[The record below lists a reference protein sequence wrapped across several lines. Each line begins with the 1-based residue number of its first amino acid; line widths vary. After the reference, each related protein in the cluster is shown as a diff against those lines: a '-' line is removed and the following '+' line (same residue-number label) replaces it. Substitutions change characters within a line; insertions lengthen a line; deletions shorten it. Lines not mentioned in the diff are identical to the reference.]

1 MSHAQ
6 DVCPSTLALLR
17 SDEAVGNL
25 LNANLSTGDIQNEL
39 KGVVVIESDWLTV
52 HTASIARDS
61 TTTSLSRTR
70 ARTLGKVSV
79 HASETGETVRTA
91 EVIASSCLAMDLG
104 MGFPFEHG
112 LHATLMAMRL
122 AELLE
127 VDQETASQTYYC
139 SLLTYAGCTTD
150 ADILAE
156 IVGGSATATAGPTLF
171 GSPVQAFA
179 GLVRSLPSPD
189 SGPSRRAYE
198 MVTRL
203 PRFLRVARPHVRAV
217 CEVAT
222 MLAERL
228 GLPPSINGLFT
239 LMTERWDGYGIL
251 RRAEGEEIPLA
262 FRICH
267 IAHDAAFQRF
277 IVGDEHAADIIR
289 ERGGQAF
296 DPVIARFFADNAA
309 KVITATD
316 TSGSAWEAT
325 LAAEPQPWLL
335 LEGGAI
341 EGALA
346 AIGDFADLISPSLAG
361 HSSGVARLAVAA
373 AEHCD
378 FSRSDVSLVG
388 RAGFVHDVGR
398 VAVHPRVWQKPGPL
412 TAEEWE
418 QVRLHAYHT
427 ERVLDRTRFLAEL
440 GRVACAHH
448 ERLDGSGYHRNATA
462 VSLPPTARLLATVDA
477 FAAMTE
483 PRPHRNPLTAEE
495 AAEILGEEASS
506 GRHDPD
512 LLAGVL
518 EAAGQPVPPMERP
531 AGLTERETEVIRLL
545 ARGLQTKQVA
555 RELDIS
561 VKTADF
567 HIQNAYR
574 KMDVST
580 RAGAILFAMQH
591 GLATW
596 ENSR

>member
-1 MSHAQ
+1 M
-6 DVCPSTLALLR
+6 V
-17 SDEAVGNL
+17 
-25 LNANLSTGDIQNEL
+25 
-39 KGVVVIESDWLTV
+39 TV
-52 HTASIARDS
+52 P
-61 TTTSLSRTR
+61 
-70 ARTLGKVSV
+70 
-79 HASETGETVRTA
+79 ASETEETVRTA
-91 EVIASSCLAMDLG
+91 EVIAASCLAMDLG

-127 VDQETASQTYYC
+127 VDEGTASQTYYC
-139 SLLTYAGCTTD
+139 SLLMYAGCTTD
-150 ADILAE
+150 AGILAG
-156 IVGGSATATAGPTLF
+156 IMGGSATESGGPTLF
-171 GSPVQAFA
+171 GSPLQALT
-179 GLVRSLPSPD
+179 GIVRAIPSPD
-189 SGPSRRAYE
+189 SSPSRRVYE

-203 PRFLRVARPHVRAV
+203 PSFVRVARPHVRAV

-262 FRICH
+262 LRICH
-267 IAHDAAFQRF
+267 VAHDAAYQRL
-277 IVGDEHAADIIR
+277 IVGDVHAADTIR
-289 ERGGQAF
+289 ERGGHAF
-296 DPVIARFFADNAA
+296 DPVIARAFADNA
-309 KVITATD
+309 VQVLATVD
-316 TSGSAWEAT
+316 ISGSAWEAT
-325 LAAEPQPWLL
+325 LAAEPRPWLL
-335 LEGGAI
+335 LEGDEI
-341 EGALA
+341 DGALA

-361 HSSGVARLAVAA
+361 HSSGVAQLAVAS
-373 AEHCD
+373 AEVCG
-378 FSRSDVSLVG
+378 FSQSDVSLVR
-388 RAGFVHDVGR
+388 RAGLVHDVGR
-398 VAVHPRVWQKPGPL
+398 VAVHPRIWQKPGPL

-427 ERVLDRTRFLAEL
+427 ERVLDRAPFLAPL
-440 GRVACAHH
+440 GEVACAHH
-448 ERLDGSGYHRNATA
+448 ERLDGSGYHRHATA
-462 VSLPPTARLLATVDA
+462 VSLPPTARLLAIADA
-477 FAAMTE
+477 FSAMTE
-483 PRPHRNPLTAEE
+483 PRPHRNPLTPEE
-495 AAEILGEEASS
+495 TAQVLSEEASS

-531 AGLTERETEVIRLL
+531 AGLTKREAEVIRLL
-545 ARGLQTKQVA
+545 ARGRQTKQVA

-561 VKTADF
+561 TKTADY

-591 GLATW
+591 GLITW